1 MSPMSQNSPRDV
13 VGPLGGRDVDE
24 NRRRRMAMYHE
35 ALREEAELERGKVE
49 REEAQRRGLP
59 VIEREASGELG
70 EGEGRERESLDE
82 VESELGGLGGW
93 RNESRQQ
100 DVRGQVLHS
109 TRASSGIFPEGER
122 EGEEWSNGS
131 AGSNGSV
138 VGVVGDASGSGLRNE
153 QGENVGRGRN
163 GRGEEGGRV
172 VE

>member
-1 MSPMSQNSPRDV
+1 MNPVSPRDV
-13 VGPLGGRDVDE
+13 VGGRDGRNLNE

-35 ALREEAELERGKVE
+35 ALREEAELERGRVE
-49 REEAQRRGLP
+49 REEARRRGLP
-59 VIEREASGELG
+59 VIEREPTGDLDVG
-70 EGEGRERESLDE
+70 EGEERESLDT
-82 VESELGGLGGW
+82 VGSELVGGLGGW

-122 EGEEWSNGS
+122 EDEEEWSNGS

-138 VGVVGDASGSGLRNE
+138 VGVVGEVSESGLGHERGGN
-153 QGENVGRGRN
+153 GEGR
-163 GRGEEGGRV
+163 EGSRA